1 METRRCEGSFNS
13 QERAKKLVV
22 VMMGSGGSE
31 EEEEDWFSDAREEVS
46 DCNSLVEVEVE
57 EEEEEFVQAS
67 GDIDLWTMNPDSVSN
82 RRHNFFQS
90 MGFSFKKRGGDLHIG
105 DSSPD
110 DDVIIPVSQPLN
122 SVSETDYD
130 NDEDHDQKLSRNES
144 LSSSQSDTSPSSVSS
159 LSTSSRSRGAGGRPF
174 LDRAKHIDD
183 RIFLT
188 RDCSSNSNSS
198 SIANEGLS
206 ESGGSSSSR
215 SGDLHSSFRYEDSP
229 KKGGGAKG
237 WLKKLGV
244 LTHVLDKN
252 QDSIDNGESS
262 LGSSSSTRRRQQLTR
277 VQSFKKQFKELSSLC
292 IGQEFSAHDGSIVV
306 MKFSH
311 DGNYLATAGE
321 DCVVRVW
328 TISEEER
335 RDNMFE
341 AAAESDP
348 TSNCVYF
355 GMNNDKSQIEPLNIE
370 NEKNEKSRS
379 LLLRKKSESTCAV
392 LPSKVFTISET
403 PLHEFRGH
411 VGEILDLSWSDKGFL
426 LSSSVDETVRL
437 WRVGSSDECLRVF
450 SHKSFV
456 TCVAFNPV
464 DDNYFIS
471 GSTDGKVRIWDVSR
485 FRVVDYTDIKEIVTA
500 LCYRP
505 DAKGVVVGSM
515 TGECL
520 FYHTTDNQLELDK
533 EISLHGGKKKKTKK
547 VPSKRITGFQFFP
560 GDSDKLM
567 VTSADSQIRIIC
579 GVDTI
584 CKLKKA
590 SSLRTTLS
598 PTSALFTPDGKH
610 IVSTIEDSGIH
621 VWDYS
626 QPNKK
631 ASSPQKPKTI
641 RSYEGFLSDNVSVA
655 IPWLGQGKEEDI
667 VCSFIA
673 DLDKK
678 FAHLPLPVRDCFS
691 QVKGATTWPEEKLG
705 VVAGS
710 AAAAISATASSR
722 SKLRLLRSVCQNVNN
737 TCTPHLWGL
746 VIVTAT
752 WDGSIRVFHNY
763 GLPIRV

>member
-1 METRRCEGSFNS
+1 M
-13 QERAKKLVV
+13 
-22 VMMGSGGSE
+22 MMGSRGSD
-31 EEEEDWFSDAREEVS
+31 EDWFSDAREEVS
-46 DCNSLVEVEVE
+46 DCNSQVE
-57 EEEEEFVQAS
+57 EEEEDEFVQAT
-67 GDIDLWTMNPDSVSN
+67 GDLDLWTMNPDSVTN
-82 RRHNFFQS
+82 RRHKFFQS
-90 MGFSFKKRGGDLHIG
+90 MGFSFKKRDVLHI
-105 DSSPD
+105 DPQ
-110 DDVIIPVSQPLN
+110 DDVTIPVSQPPLN
-122 SVSETDYD
+122 SVSETADH
-130 NDEDHDQKLSRNES
+130 EDHEEDEKLLRNES
-144 LSSSQSDTSPSSVSS
+144 LSSQSSSVTS
-159 LSTSSRSRGAGGRPF
+159 LSTSSLSDTFRFKGPC
-174 LDRAKHIDD
+174 LDRAKHIND

-188 RDCSSNSNSS
+188 RDCSSRS
-198 SIANEGLS
+198 GLS
-206 ESGGSSSSR
+206 ESGLSESGSSR
-215 SGDLHSSFRYEDSP
+215 SGDFQSFSSSRYEDSP
-229 KKGGGAKG
+229 KKGGAKG

-252 QDSIDNGESS
+252 EDSTTDGESF
-262 LGSSSSTRRRQQLTR
+262 GSSTRRQLTR

-311 DGNYLATAGE
+311 DGEYLATAGE

-328 TISEEER
+328 SITEEER
-335 RDNMFE
+335 RENTFE
-341 AAAESDP
+341 LAESDSS
-348 TSNCVYF
+348 SNCVYF
-355 GMNNDKSQIEPLNIE
+355 GMNDKSQIEPLNIE
-370 NEKNEKSRS
+370 NNEKIEKSRG
-379 LLLRKKSESTCAV
+379 LLRKKSESTCAV

-403 PLHEFRGH
+403 PQHEFRGH
-411 VGEILDLSWSDKGFL
+411 AGEILDLSWSHKGFL

-437 WRVGSSDECLRVF
+437 WRVGSSDECLSVF

-515 TGECL
+515 TGECR
-520 FYHTTDNQLELDK
+520 FFHTIDNQLELAK
-533 EISLHGGKKKKTKK
+533 EISLHGGKKTKKK
-547 VPSKRITGFQFFP
+547 VPSKRITGFQFSP

-567 VTSADSQIRIIC
+567 VTSADSQIRILC

-590 SSLRTTLS
+590 SSLKTTLS
-598 PTSALFTPDGKH
+598 PTPALFTSDGKH

-631 ASSPQKPKTI
+631 TASQKPKTI

-655 IPWLGQGKEEDI
+655 IPWLGQGKEEDS

-673 DLDKK
+673 DLDKRY
-678 FAHLPLPVRDCFS
+678 AHLPLPVRDCFAP
-691 QVKGATTWPEEKLG
+691 VKGATTWPEEKLG

-710 AAAAISATASSR
+710 VAAAISATASSR

-737 TCTPHLWGL
+737 ASTPHLWGL

-752 WDGSIRVFHNY
+752 WDGRIRVFHNY

>member
-1 METRRCEGSFNS
+1 M
-13 QERAKKLVV
+13 
-22 VMMGSGGSE
+22 GSE
-31 EEEEDWFSDAREEVS
+31 EEDDWFSDAREEVS
-46 DCNSLVEVEVE
+46 DCNSQVE
-57 EEEEEFVQAS
+57 EEDEFVQAT
-67 GDIDLWTMNPDSVSN
+67 GDLDLWTMNPDSVTN
-82 RRHNFFQS
+82 RRHKFFQS
-90 MGFSFKKRGGDLHIG
+90 MGFSFKKR
-105 DSSPD
+105 
-110 DDVIIPVSQPLN
+110 DDVIVPVSQPLN
-122 SVSETDYD
+122 SVSE
-130 NDEDHDQKLSRNES
+130 EEEKLLRNVS
-144 LSSSQSDTSPSSVSS
+144 ISSQSDTSSVSS
-159 LSTSSRSRGAGGRPF
+159 LSRFRGGRF

-188 RDCSSNSNSS
+188 RDCSSNSS

-206 ESGGSSSSR
+206 ESGSSSSR
-215 SGDLHSSFRYEDSP
+215 SADLQSSPSSRYEDSP
-229 KKGGGAKG
+229 KKGGAKG

-244 LTHVLDKN
+244 LTHLLDVDVDG
-252 QDSIDNGESS
+252 DSDESS
-262 LGSSSSTRRRQQLTR
+262 LGSSTRRQLTR

-292 IGQEFSAHDGSIVV
+292 VGQEFSAHDGSIVV

-328 TISEEER
+328 TIGEEER
-335 RDNMFE
+335 RDSMFE
-341 AAAESDP
+341 VADSDS

-355 GMNNDKSQIEPLNIE
+355 GMNDKSQIEPLNIE
-370 NEKNEKSRS
+370 NEKVEKSRR
-379 LLLRKKSESTCAV
+379 LLRKKSESTCAV

-403 PLHEFRGH
+403 PQHEFRGH
-411 VGEILDLSWSDKGFL
+411 AGEILDLSWSDKGFL

-437 WRVGSSDECLRVF
+437 WRVGSSDECLGVF

-471 GSTDGKVRIWDVSR
+471 GSTDGKVRIWDASSV
-485 FRVVDYTDIKEIVTA
+485 RVVDYTDVKEIVTA

-515 TGECL
+515 TGDCL
-520 FYHTTDNQLELDK
+520 FYHTIDNQLELDR
-533 EISLHGGKKKKTKK
+533 EISIHGGMKKNKKK

-567 VTSADSQIRIIC
+567 VTSADSQIRIIS

-598 PTSALFTPDGKH
+598 PTSALFTSDGKH

-631 ASSPQKPKTI
+631 AASPQKPKTI
-641 RSYEGFLSDNVSVA
+641 KSYEGFLSDNVSVA
-655 IPWLGQGKEEDI
+655 IPWLGQGKEEDS

-722 SKLRLLRSVCQNVNN
+722 FKLRLLRSVCQNVNN

-752 WDGSIRVFHNY
+752 WDGRIRVFHNY

>member
-1 METRRCEGSFNS
+1 M
-13 QERAKKLVV
+13 
-22 VMMGSGGSE
+22 MMGS

-46 DCNSLVEVEVE
+46 DYNSQVEVE
-57 EEEEEFVQAS
+57 EEEEKEEEFVQAS

-82 RRHNFFQS
+82 RRNKFFQS
-90 MGFSFKKRGGDLHIG
+90 MGFSFKKRPDLHFE

-110 DDVIIPVSQPLN
+110 KDVINIPVSQPLN
-122 SVSETDYD
+122 SVSETDH
-130 NDEDHDQKLSRNES
+130 DEEKKLLRNES
-144 LSSSQSDTSPSSVSS
+144 ISSSQSDTSSSSVS
-159 LSTSSRSRGAGGRPF
+159 TPSRFRGAGGGGPF
-174 LDRAKHIDD
+174 LDRAKHIND

-198 SIANEGLS
+198 SSIALS

-215 SGDLHSSFRYEDSP
+215 SADFPSSRYEDSP
-229 KKGGGAKG
+229 KKGGAKG

-252 QDSIDNGESS
+252 EDSVVVDDGGES
-262 LGSSSSTRRRQQLTR
+262 LGSSSSTRRRRQLTR

-292 IGQEFSAHDGSIVV
+292 VGQEFSAHDGSIVV

-311 DGNYLATAGE
+311 DGKYLATAGE
-321 DCVVRVW
+321 DSVVRVW
-328 TISEEER
+328 TITEEER
-335 RDNMFE
+335 RDSIFE
-341 AAAESDP
+341 VADSDP

-355 GMNNDKSQIEPLNIE
+355 GMNDDKSQIEPLNIE
-370 NEKNEKSRS
+370 NEKVEKSSRS
-379 LLLRKKSESTCAV
+379 LLMRKKSESTCAV

-403 PLHEFRGH
+403 PQHEFRGH
-411 VGEILDLSWSDKGFL
+411 AGEILDLSWSDQGFL

-437 WRVGSSDECLRVF
+437 WRVGSSDDECIRVF

-471 GSTDGKVRIWDVSR
+471 GSTDGKVRLWDVSR
-485 FRVVDYTDIKEIVTA
+485 VRVVDYTDIKEIVTA

-533 EISLHGGKKKKTKK
+533 EISLHGGKKKKNKNK

-567 VTSADSQIRIIC
+567 VTSADSQIRIIS
-579 GVDTI
+579 GIDTI

-598 PTSALFTPDGKH
+598 PTSAMFTSDGKH

-631 ASSPQKPKTI
+631 ASSSPQKPKTI
-641 RSYEGFLSDNVSVA
+641 RAYEGFLSDNVSVA
-655 IPWLGQGKEEDI
+655 IPWLGQQGKEEDS

-691 QVKGATTWPEEKLG
+691 QLKGATTWPEEKLG
-705 VVAGS
+705 LVAAGS

-722 SKLRLLRSVCQNVNN
+722 SKLRLLRSVCQNVNS
-737 TCTPHLWGL
+737 TGTPHLWGL

-752 WDGSIRVFHNY
+752 WDGRIRVFHNY